1 MPINQHQQ
9 FFLLKPFIM
18 KLLLM
23 TIVVLS
29 SYIAKGNSIP
39 VHISPQAIIE
49 FKKTFKD
56 AVNIEWSQLGDLS
69 RVRFNYNNETVYAFY
84 NEEGERIS
92 MGRTISIRQL
102 PLPLQ
107 IQFQNRFTDYTVLE
121 VFEIYNDNGMSFY
134 ISVKSSNKKII
145 LKSLGM
151 NWVVFSKTRIK

>member
-1 MPINQHQQ
+1 
-9 FFLLKPFIM
+9 M

-29 SYIAKGNSIP
+29 SYIANGNSTP
-39 VHISPQAIIE
+39 AHISPQAIIE
-49 FKKTFKD
+49 FKKTFKN

-92 MGRTISIRQL
+92 MGRTISIHQL

-107 IQFQNRFTDYTVLE
+107 MQFQNIFTDYTVLE

-134 ISVKSSNKKII
+134 ISAKSSNKKII

-151 NWVVFSKTRIK
+151 NWIVFRKTKIK